1 MLFLQRYKNAL
12 VAEKRKIYFY
22 LKKNIFKFISL
33 FYDKRNL
40 KFKKSYRFPEI
51 RVSKT
56 IKTALSLQTKLSKVT
71 SGKNSEKT
79 ELS

>member
-12 VAEKRKIYFY
+12 VAEIRKIYFY

-56 IKTALSLQTKLSKVT
+56 IKTALSLQTKLSKIT